1 MAAAPPSFQPVAN
14 LDERTRSDF
23 IVRVYQ
29 HVLLAVL
36 AFVGFEAFLLNTGIA
51 GSLYDLISGSTVTW
65 LLILGGFMVVNW
77 LAANAAHDLTNTN
90 KQYAG
95 LFALAAAEAIIF
107 APFLYLVFHVRDSG
121 STVWSAAF
129 VTVAGFAGLSAVAYN
144 TRRDLS
150 FLRPMILWGF
160 VAALILIVAA
170 ILFGFNLGV
179 WFSVAMIALAGA
191 SILYQTQVIMR
202 QYPAE
207 AYVGGAVQ
215 LFASVMLLFWYVLR
229 LFSEMRR

>member
-1 MAAAPPSFQPVAN
+1 MSAAPPTYQPVAN
-14 LDERTRSDF
+14 LDERSRSDF

-29 HVLLAVL
+29 HLAVAVL
-36 AFVGFEAFLLNTGIA
+36 AFVGFEAFFLSTGVARGI
-51 GSLYDLISGSTVTW
+51 YNLISGSPASW
-65 LLILGGFMVVNW
+65 LLILGGFMIVNW
-77 LAANAAHDLTNTN
+77 LAATASHDLTNTN

-95 LFALAAAEAIIF
+95 LFGLAVAEAIIF
-107 APFLYLVFHVRDSG
+107 APFLYLIFTVQDAG
-121 STVWSAAF
+121 STVWAAAF
-129 VTVAGFAGLSAVAYN
+129 VTAIGFAALSGVAYT

-150 FLRPMILWGF
+150 FLRPIVMWGF
-160 VAALILIVAA
+160 VAALVLIVSAV
-170 ILFGFNLGV
+170 LFGLNLGV

-207 AYVGGAVQ
+207 AYVGASVQ

>member
-1 MAAAPPSFQPVAN
+1 MSAAPPSYQPVAT

-29 HVLLAVL
+29 HLAAAVL
-36 AFVGFEAFLLNTGIA
+36 AFVGIEALFLSTGIA
-51 GSLYDLISGSTVTW
+51 KGIYNLIAGSPVSW

-77 LAANAAHDLTNTN
+77 LAATAAHDLTNTN

-95 LFALAAAEAIIF
+95 LFGLAAAEAVIF
-107 APFLYLVFHVRDSG
+107 APFLYLIFTVQDAG

-129 VTVAGFAGLSAVAYN
+129 VTIVGFAALSGVAYT

-150 FLRPMILWGF
+150 FLRPMLMWGG
-160 VAALILIVAA
+160 VAALVLILTAV
-170 ILFGFNLGV
+170 LFGLNLGV

-191 SILYQTQVIMR
+191 SILYQTQVIMQR
-202 QYPAE
+202 YPAE
-207 AYVGGAVQ
+207 AYVGAAVQ